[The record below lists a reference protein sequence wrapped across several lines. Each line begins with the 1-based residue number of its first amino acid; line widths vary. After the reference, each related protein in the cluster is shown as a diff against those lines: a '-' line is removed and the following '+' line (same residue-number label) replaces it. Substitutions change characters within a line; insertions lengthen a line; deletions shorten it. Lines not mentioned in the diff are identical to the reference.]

1 MHGTRA
7 IAGVFEGG
15 AATTDHEGRYEMQTE
30 VKGFMTGQPVSIE
43 AESSALEALDLM
55 IDHAIRHL
63 PVVGPDRRLRGILS
77 FDDLRAALPTPLSL
91 RIPLAVEE
99 RWRVADITVGEVMT
113 YAPVTI
119 RHDAPLQE
127 AATRM
132 IEGRFGCLPV
142 VDEDGRL
149 DGILSETDLL
159 HALATVLWAEHE
171 RSAPAPQTETLLRD
185 LEREQDH
192 LVQQL
197 THYEHLEQERTA
209 TRREIPLDLAEQG
222 QGAEEGYLTEQLAEL
237 ASRRLRAIE
246 HALERAREGR
256 RETCERC
263 GGRISPRRIRALP
276 GSTLCIRCS
285 REAEAVR

>member
-1 MHGTRA
+1 
-7 IAGVFEGG
+7 
-15 AATTDHEGRYEMQTE
+15 MQTE
-30 VKGFMTGQPVSIE
+30 VKGFMTGEPVSIE
-43 AESSALEALDLM
+43 AEASALEALDLM

-63 PVVGPDRRLRGILS
+63 PVVGPDHRIRGILS

-91 RIPLAVEE
+91 RVPLALEE

-119 RHDAPLQE
+119 RYDAPLQE
-127 AATRM
+127 AVARM

-142 VDEDGRL
+142 VDEGGRL
-149 DGILSETDLL
+149 DGILTETDLL
-159 HALATVLWAEHE
+159 HALATVLWAERD
-171 RSAPAPQTETLLRD
+171 RSTPAPQGEKLVLD
-185 LEREQDH
+185 LERERGH

-197 THYEHLEQERTA
+197 GRYERLEQERTA

-246 HALERAREGR
+246 HALERAAQGRLGICEG
-256 RETCERC
+256 C
-263 GGRISPRRIRALP
+263 GGRISPRRLRALP
-276 GSTLCIRCS
+276 GSTLCIRCG
-285 REAEAVR
+285 RDAEGAR